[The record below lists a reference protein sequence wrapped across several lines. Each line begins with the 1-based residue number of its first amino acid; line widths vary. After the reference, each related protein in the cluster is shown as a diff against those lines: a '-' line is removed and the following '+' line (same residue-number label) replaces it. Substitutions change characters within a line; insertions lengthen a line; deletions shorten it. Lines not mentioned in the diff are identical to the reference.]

1 MRHLLRPVNR
11 LCQYQLRR
19 LTTHTH
25 THTHTHRAPL
35 IQGPPPPPPR
45 ATWKRLV
52 NPIMWF
58 TVSTTTFYFY
68 MFGDGGE
75 NYEFWRRMDSGEEVG
90 TMFGENATADGE
102 PKSQSQ
108 DP

>member
-1 MRHLLRPVNR
+1 
-11 LCQYQLRR
+11 
-19 LTTHTH
+19 
-25 THTHTHRAPL
+25 
-35 IQGPPPPPPR
+35 
-45 ATWKRLV
+45 
-52 NPIMWF
+52 MWF